1 MIYTLNKK
9 TIFINMALQIKKIF
23 FNIFINSTFF
33 LVLIIGIQNSI
44 KKQKVN
50 FLINQTI
57 ELPVGFI
64 VGVSFISGS
73 LAGSLISINDSLK
86 K

>member
-1 MIYTLNKK
+1 MTLK
-9 TIFINMALQIKKIF
+9 IKKIL
-23 FNIFINSTFF
+23 FNLLINSTFF
-33 LVLIIGIQNSI
+33 LVLIIGVQNSI

-50 FLINQTI
+50 FLSNQTI
-57 ELPVGFI
+57 ELPIGFI

-73 LAGSLISINDSLK
+73 LVGSLTSINDSFK

>member
-1 MIYTLNKK
+1 MN
-9 TIFINMALQIKKIF
+9 LQIKKIF
-23 FNIFINSTFF
+23 FNLLINSIFF

-64 VGVSFISGS
+64 VGVSFISGL
-73 LAGSLISINDSLK
+73 LAGSLTSINDSFK

>member
-1 MIYTLNKK
+1 MTLK
-9 TIFINMALQIKKIF
+9 IKKIF
-23 FNIFINSTFF
+23 FNLLINSTFF
-33 LVLIIGIQNSI
+33 LVLIIGIQNGI

-50 FLINQTI
+50 FLGNQTI
-57 ELPVGFI
+57 ELPIGFI

-73 LAGSLISINDSLK
+73 LVGSLTSINDSFK

>member
-1 MIYTLNKK
+1 MT
-9 TIFINMALQIKKIF
+9 LQIKKLF
-23 FNIFINSTFF
+23 FNLLINSTFF

-73 LAGSLISINDSLK
+73 LAGCLIAINDSFK

>member
-1 MIYTLNKK
+1 MT
-9 TIFINMALQIKKIF
+9 LQIKKIF
-23 FNIFINSTFF
+23 FNLLINTTFF

-64 VGVSFISGS
+64 VGVSFISGL
-73 LAGSLISINDSLK
+73 LAGSLTSINDSFK

>member
-1 MIYTLNKK
+1 MT
-9 TIFINMALQIKKIF
+9 LQIKKIF
-23 FNIFINSTFF
+23 FNLMINSTFF

-50 FLINQTI
+50 FLVNQTI

-73 LAGSLISINDSLK
+73 LAGSLILGNDSFK
-86 K
+86 E

>member
-1 MIYTLNKK
+1 MN
-9 TIFINMALQIKKIF
+9 LQIKKIF
-23 FNIFINSTFF
+23 SNLLINSTFF
-33 LVLIIGIQNSI
+33 LVLIFGIQNSI

-50 FLINQTI
+50 FLINKTI

-73 LAGSLISINDSLK
+73 LAGGLISINNSFK

>member
-1 MIYTLNKK
+1 MIYFLNKK

-23 FNIFINSTFF
+23 FNILINSAFF
-33 LVLIIGIQNSI
+33 LVLIIGIQNTI

-73 LAGSLISINDSLK
+73 LAGCLITINDSFK

>member
-1 MIYTLNKK
+1 MT
-9 TIFINMALQIKKIF
+9 LQIKKLF
-23 FNIFINSTFF
+23 FNLLINSTFF

-73 LAGSLISINDSLK
+73 LAGGLISINDFFK

>member
-1 MIYTLNKK
+1 MT
-9 TIFINMALQIKKIF
+9 LQIKKIF
-23 FNIFINSTFF
+23 FNLLINSTFF
-33 LVLIIGIQNSI
+33 LVLIIGIQNSL
-44 KKQKVN
+44 KKQKVI

-57 ELPVGFI
+57 QLPVGFI

-73 LAGSLISINDSLK
+73 LVGSLTSINDSFK

>member
-1 MIYTLNKK
+1 
-9 TIFINMALQIKKIF
+9 MAFQIKKIF
-23 FNIFINSTFF
+23 LNILINATFF
-33 LVLIIGIQNSI
+33 LVLIIGIQNGI

-50 FLINQTI
+50 FLGNQTI
-57 ELPVGFI
+57 ELPIGFI

-73 LAGSLISINDSLK
+73 LVGNLISINDSLK

>member
-1 MIYTLNKK
+1 MT
-9 TIFINMALQIKKIF
+9 LQIKKIF
-23 FNIFINSTFF
+23 FNLLINSTFF

-73 LAGSLISINDSLK
+73 LVGGLISINYPFK

>member
-1 MIYTLNKK
+1 MT
-9 TIFINMALQIKKIF
+9 LQIKKIL
-23 FNIFINSTFF
+23 FNLLINSTFF

-50 FLINQTI
+50 FLSNQTI
-57 ELPVGFI
+57 ELPIGFI

-73 LAGSLISINDSLK
+73 LVGSLTSINDSFK

>member
-1 MIYTLNKK
+1 M
-9 TIFINMALQIKKIF
+9 TIRKIF
-23 FNIFINSTFF
+23 FNFFINSLFF

-50 FLINQTI
+50 LLINQTI

-73 LAGSLISINDSLK
+73 LVGSLISINYPFK

>member
-1 MIYTLNKK
+1 MT
-9 TIFINMALQIKKIF
+9 LQIKKFF
-23 FNIFINSTFF
+23 FNLFINSKFF

-50 FLINQTI
+50 FLSTQTI
-57 ELPVGFI
+57 ELPLGFI

-73 LAGSLISINDSLK
+73 LVGSLTSINDSFK

>member
-1 MIYTLNKK
+1 MT
-9 TIFINMALQIKKIF
+9 LQIKKIL
-23 FNIFINSTFF
+23 FNLLINSTFF
-33 LVLIIGIQNSI
+33 LVLIIGVQNSI

-50 FLINQTI
+50 FLSNQTI
-57 ELPVGFI
+57 ELPIGFI

-73 LAGSLISINDSLK
+73 LVGSLTSINDSFK

>member
-1 MIYTLNKK
+1 
-9 TIFINMALQIKKIF
+9 MALQIKKIF
-23 FNIFINSTFF
+23 FNILINSTFF

-50 FLINQTI
+50 FLVNQTI

-73 LAGSLISINDSLK
+73 LAGSLILGNDFFK

>member
-1 MIYTLNKK
+1 MIYFLNKK

-23 FNIFINSTFF
+23 FNILINSTFF

-73 LAGSLISINDSLK
+73 LAGSLILGNDSFK
-86 K
+86 E

>member
-1 MIYTLNKK
+1 MN
-9 TIFINMALQIKKIF
+9 LQLKKIF
-23 FNIFINSTFF
+23 FNLLINSTLF

-73 LAGSLISINDSLK
+73 LVGSLISINYSFK

>member
-1 MIYTLNKK
+1 MT
-9 TIFINMALQIKKIF
+9 IKKIF
-23 FNIFINSTFF
+23 FNFFINSLFF

-73 LAGSLISINDSLK
+73 LVGSLISINDSFK

>member
-1 MIYTLNKK
+1 MT
-9 TIFINMALQIKKIF
+9 LQIKKLF
-23 FNIFINSTFF
+23 FNLLINSTFF
-33 LVLIIGIQNSI
+33 LVLIIGIQNSF

-73 LAGSLISINDSLK
+73 LAGSLILGNDSFK
-86 K
+86 E

>member
-1 MIYTLNKK
+1 MT
-9 TIFINMALQIKKIF
+9 LQIKKIF
-23 FNIFINSTFF
+23 FNLLINSTFF
-33 LVLIIGIQNSI
+33 LVLIIGIQNGI

-50 FLINQTI
+50 FLGNQTI
-57 ELPVGFI
+57 ELPIGFI

-73 LAGSLISINDSLK
+73 LVGSLTTTNNSFK

>member
-1 MIYTLNKK
+1 MT
-9 TIFINMALQIKKIF
+9 IKKIF
-23 FNIFINSTFF
+23 FNLLLNSTFF

-64 VGVSFISGS
+64 VGVSFISGL
-73 LAGSLISINDSLK
+73 LAGSLTSINDSVK

>member
-1 MIYTLNKK
+1 MN
-9 TIFINMALQIKKIF
+9 LQIKKIF
-23 FNIFINSTFF
+23 FILLINSTFF
-33 LVLIIGIQNSI
+33 LVLIIGIQNSL

-57 ELPVGFI
+57 QLPVGFI

-73 LAGSLISINDSLK
+73 LVGNLISINDSLK

>member
-1 MIYTLNKK
+1 MTLK
-9 TIFINMALQIKKIF
+9 IKKIF
-23 FNIFINSTFF
+23 FNLLINSTFF

-50 FLINQTI
+50 FLSNQTI
-57 ELPVGFI
+57 ELPLGFI

-73 LAGSLISINDSLK
+73 LVGSLISINYPFK

>member
-1 MIYTLNKK
+1 MT
-9 TIFINMALQIKKIF
+9 LQIKKIF
-23 FNIFINSTFF
+23 FNLLINSTFF

-50 FLINQTI
+50 FLINHTI

-73 LAGSLISINDSLK
+73 LVGSLISINDSFK

>member
-1 MIYTLNKK
+1 MT
-9 TIFINMALQIKKIF
+9 LQIKKIF
-23 FNIFINSTFF
+23 FNLLINSTFF
-33 LVLIIGIQNSI
+33 LVLIIGIQNGI

-50 FLINQTI
+50 FLGNQTI
-57 ELPVGFI
+57 ELPIGFI

-73 LAGSLISINDSLK
+73 LVGSLTSINDSFK

>member
-1 MIYTLNKK
+1 MT
-9 TIFINMALQIKKIF
+9 LQIKKIL
-23 FNIFINSTFF
+23 FNLLINSTFF

-73 LAGSLISINDSLK
+73 LLGSLISINDSFK

>member
-1 MIYTLNKK
+1 MT
-9 TIFINMALQIKKIF
+9 LQIKKIF
-23 FNIFINSTFF
+23 FILLINSTFF

-50 FLINQTI
+50 LLINQTI

-73 LAGSLISINDSLK
+73 LVGSLISINYPFK

>member
-1 MIYTLNKK
+1 MT
-9 TIFINMALQIKKIF
+9 LQIKKIF
-23 FNIFINSTFF
+23 FNLLINSTFF

-50 FLINQTI
+50 FLSNQTI
-57 ELPVGFI
+57 ELPLGFI

-73 LAGSLISINDSLK
+73 LVGSLTSINDSFK

>member
-1 MIYTLNKK
+1 MT
-9 TIFINMALQIKKIF
+9 LQIKKIF
-23 FNIFINSTFF
+23 FILLINSTFF

-50 FLINQTI
+50 FLINHTI

-73 LAGSLISINDSLK
+73 LVGSLISINDSFK

>member
-1 MIYTLNKK
+1 MT
-9 TIFINMALQIKKIF
+9 LQIKKLF
-23 FNIFINSTFF
+23 FNLLINSTFF

-50 FLINQTI
+50 FLKKQTI

-64 VGVSFISGS
+64 VGVSFIGGS
-73 LAGSLISINDSLK
+73 LAGSLISITDSFK

>member
-1 MIYTLNKK
+1 MN
-9 TIFINMALQIKKIF
+9 LQLKKIF
-23 FNIFINSTFF
+23 FNLLINSTLF

-57 ELPVGFI
+57 QLPVGFI

-73 LAGSLISINDSLK
+73 LAGSLISINDPFK